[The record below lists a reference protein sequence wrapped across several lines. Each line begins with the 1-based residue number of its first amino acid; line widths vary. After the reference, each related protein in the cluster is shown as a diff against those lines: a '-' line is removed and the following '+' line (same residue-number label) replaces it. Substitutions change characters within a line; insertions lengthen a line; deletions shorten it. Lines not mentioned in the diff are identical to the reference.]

1 MIFDGNRKDEAC
13 PGNPQRVITLKT
25 PSMSLIE
32 ISTVII
38 KAEVRV
44 WTLDV
49 LQSPHDSSTPA
60 CGARQEA
67 EIASLIWTFE
77 AVVDPV
83 ALCVRALLPEGW

>member
-1 MIFDGNRKDEAC
+1 MKRAQAILKESLNAQ
-13 PGNPQRVITLKT
+13 NPLNEPYRDFNSYYKSGGPCVDLG
-25 PSMSLIE
+25 
-32 ISTVII
+32 
-38 KAEVRV
+38 
-44 WTLDV
+44 LDV
-49 LQSPHDSSTPA
+49 LQSPHDSSTLA